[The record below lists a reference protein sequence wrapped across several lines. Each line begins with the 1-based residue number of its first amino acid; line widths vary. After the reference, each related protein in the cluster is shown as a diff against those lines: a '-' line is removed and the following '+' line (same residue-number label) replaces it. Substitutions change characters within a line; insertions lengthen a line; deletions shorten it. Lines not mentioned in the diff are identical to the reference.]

1 VLSRTAFAD
10 TRCQTARPMADL
22 VDRVRAEL
30 QGRIDEL
37 RPLVREA
44 ASLEAALAALG
55 DAKGSRPTRRRATRP
70 RRQAAANPPG
80 RSQTARGQTRQQVI
94 EYVSAH
100 PESTA
105 GDVAKAL
112 GLNRNSVATRLAQL
126 AKSGELS
133 KAARGYTAP

>member
-55 DAKGSRPTRRRATRP
+55 DAKGGRPTRRRATRP
-70 RRQAAANPPG
+70 RRQTANPPG

-100 PESTA
+100 PGSTA